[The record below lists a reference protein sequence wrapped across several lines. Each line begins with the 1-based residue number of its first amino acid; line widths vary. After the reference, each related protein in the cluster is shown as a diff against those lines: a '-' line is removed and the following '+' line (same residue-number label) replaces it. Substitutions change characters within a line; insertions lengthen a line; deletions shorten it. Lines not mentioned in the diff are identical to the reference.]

1 MLCSINTISVFEV
14 TWKTGLKKALKAS
27 QLVNVNSKELLYF
40 KRAHFKGFF
49 LLASIPNQSMNLI
62 LGLEKNYASSFCLSS
77 KRSSTFRLKT

>member
-14 TWKTGLKKALKAS
+14 TWKTGLKKARKAS

-49 LLASIPNQSMNLI
+49 LLASISN
-62 LGLEKNYASSFCLSS
+62 
-77 KRSSTFRLKT
+77 

>member
-14 TWKTGLKKALKAS
+14 TWKTGLKKAHKAS

-40 KRAHFKGFF
+40 KRAHFQRIFSFG
-49 LLASIPNQSMNLI
+49 LIPNESMNLI
-62 LGLEKNYASSFCLSS
+62 LGLENNYASSCCLSS

>member
-1 MLCSINTISVFEV
+1 MFWDINVISVLEV
-14 TWKTGLKKALKAS
+14 FRKPVLKKARKAS

-40 KRAHFKGFF
+40 KRAHFQRIFSLG
-49 LLASIPNQSMNLI
+49 LIPNESMNLM